1 VPAAQN
7 EEGSEVAPTGNV
19 TAVKKSLSATGRTT
33 PSSVY
38 SVPGEGASASTPGT
52 LPPLGDGRQRTGV
65 RRAPTRKGR
74 TKREGDE
81 NVKQIGQRVTIDQVA
96 KEAGVSTA
104 TVSRVLAGIGSVNA
118 TMAAE
123 VRRVASTLG
132 YRPFGAARD
141 LASGHHRSIG
151 VVVPDL
157 ANPYF
162 YDIISSAQAAAAKD
176 GYRMLIA
183 DSGGDPETELS
194 MCEDLL
200 SQAGG
205 LIVQS
210 SRMDAA
216 GLKSLVAHN
225 SPVVLI
231 NRVEYGVDLPTVGVD
246 NFSAMLEICHHLT
259 SLGHRKAVYLAG
271 PASSWQNQERWR
283 AIQQARMMGL
293 ESTSLSA
300 EPTIEGGYAATDAVL
315 AEGPT
320 AIIAFNDLVACGVL
334 ARLRERGLRVPED
347 MSVTGFDDIV
357 FAKFTQ
363 PALTTAVTPRAVLGE
378 QAWKILRA
386 RLNGYVVPEVPLV
399 KAEVVIRDSTA
410 APPGL

>member
-7 EEGSEVAPTGNV
+7 AEGPDVALTGNV
-19 TAVKKSLSATGRTT
+19 TAVKKSRSATAKT
-33 PSSVY
+33 PPGSGY
-38 SVPGEGASASTPGT
+38 TVPGAETSASTPGT
-52 LPPLGDGRQRTGV
+52 LPPLTARRPGETVGR
-65 RRAPTRKGR
+65 TRNGR
-74 TKREGDE
+74 TKRGGDG
-81 NVKQIGQRVTIDQVA
+81 NVKQIGHRVTIDQVA

-104 TVSRVLAGIGSVNA
+104 TVSRVLAGTGSVNA
-118 TMAAE
+118 EMAAE

-162 YDIISSAQAAAAKD
+162 YDIIRSAQAAAAKD

-183 DSGGDPETELS
+183 DSGGDPATELS

-210 SRMDAA
+210 SRMDVA

-246 NFSAMLEICHHLT
+246 NFSAMLEICHHLS

-283 AIQQARMMGL
+283 AIEQARMMGL
-293 ESTSLSA
+293 EATSLSA
-300 EPTIEGGYAATDAVL
+300 EPTIEGGYVATDSVL
-315 AEGPT
+315 AESPT
-320 AIIAFNDLVACGVL
+320 AIIAFNDLVASGVL

-399 KAEVVIRDSTA
+399 KAEVVIRDSSGP
-410 APPGL
+410 PPGH

>member
-1 VPAAQN
+1 MSAAHSD
-7 EEGSEVAPTGNV
+7 EEGAEAME
-19 TAVKKSLSATGRTT
+19 RQ
-33 PSSVY
+33 
-38 SVPGEGASASTPGT
+38 GET
-52 LPPLGDGRQRTGV
+52 V
-65 RRAPTRKGR
+65 RRSSARNSR
-74 TKREGDE
+74 KRESSE
-81 NVKQIGQRVTIDQVA
+81 NLKQNGHRVTIDQVA

-123 VRRVASTLG
+123 VKRVATTLG

-162 YDIISSAQAAAAKD
+162 YDIIQSAQTAAARD

-183 DSGGDPETELS
+183 DSGGDPATELS

-210 SRMDAA
+210 SRMDVTA
-216 GLKSLVAHN
+216 LKSLAAHN

-231 NRVEYGVDLPTVGVD
+231 NRVEYGVDLPHVGVD
-246 NFSAMLEICHHLT
+246 NFSAMLEICHHLS

-293 ESTSLSA
+293 EATAITA
-300 EPTIEGGYAATDAVL
+300 EPTIEGGYAATDAALV
-315 AEGPT
+315 EHPT
-320 AIIAFNDLVACGVL
+320 AIIAFNDLVASGVL
-334 ARLRERGLRVPED
+334 ARLRELGVEVPKN

-386 RLNGYVVPEVPLV
+386 RLNGHAIPEVPLV
-399 KAEVVIRDSTA
+399 KAEVLIRDSSA
-410 APPGL
+410 APPEH